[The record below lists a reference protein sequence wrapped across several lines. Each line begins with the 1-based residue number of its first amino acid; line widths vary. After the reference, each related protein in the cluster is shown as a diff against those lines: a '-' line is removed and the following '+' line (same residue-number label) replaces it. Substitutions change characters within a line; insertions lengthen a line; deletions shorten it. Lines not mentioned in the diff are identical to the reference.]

1 MNIKGL
7 ILAGIVSSTISC
19 QSVKNKAVSFDNYPI
34 PNGSLTEMDYSPRE
48 TKFSLWSPVAEEVKV
63 LLYESGHE
71 GSAYQTFP
79 MKKGT
84 DGTWNVSV
92 KEDLHGMF
100 YTFNVKVDGKWSGHG
115 NGCMPPFS
123 CG

>member
-63 LLYESGHE
+63 LLYESGH
-71 GSAYQTFP
+71 S
-79 MKKGT
+79 GT
-84 DGTWNVSV
+84 GT
-92 KEDLHGMF
+92 
-100 YTFNVKVDGKWSGHG
+100 SGG
-115 NGCMPPFS
+115 
-123 CG
+123 